1 MSSPERFAASRRNAS
16 RFVASRIAE
25 VATGRT
31 SSIPV
36 ARQKWANS
44 SIVSS
49 ARSIGAAPSSPAA
62 SRPAPTRTASWISSV
77 RFHQPWPPCSPHEK
91 TTRRNEF
98 DPRSMTARRR
108 SLTASASLDE
118 LDAIAVGVADE
129 TDPRAALAQPVRR
142 LLGLDAMAAQPLEGA
157 VEVVDGQRDV
167 VVARAELV
175 GLDAVVVGE
184 LEPVAVAREP
194 HEDVDRLL
202 ADRHPPPLLE
212 AEGLVERDGAID
224 VADAVAGVDQLHGP
238 NLLSQP

>member
-16 RFVASRIAE
+16 RLVASRIAE

-31 SSIPV
+31 SSTPV
-36 ARQKWANS
+36 ARQKCANS

-49 ARSIGAAPSSPAA
+49 ARSIGSAPSSPAG
-62 SRPAPTRTASWISSV
+62 SSPAAPRTGSWIPSPPP
-77 RFHQPWPPCSPHEK
+77 HQPWPPCSPQEK

-108 SLTASASLDE
+108 SLTASASFDQ
-118 LDAIAVGVADE
+118 LDAIAVRITDE
-129 TDPRAALAQPVRR
+129 ADPRAALAHAVRR
-142 LLGLDAMAAQPLEGA
+142 LLGLDAVPAEPLEGA
-157 VEVVDGQRDV
+157 VEVVDRERDV

-175 GLDAVVVGE
+175 GVHAVVVGE
-184 LEPVAVAREP
+184 LEPVAVAREA

-224 VADAVAGVDQLHGP
+224 VADAVAGVEQLHGP